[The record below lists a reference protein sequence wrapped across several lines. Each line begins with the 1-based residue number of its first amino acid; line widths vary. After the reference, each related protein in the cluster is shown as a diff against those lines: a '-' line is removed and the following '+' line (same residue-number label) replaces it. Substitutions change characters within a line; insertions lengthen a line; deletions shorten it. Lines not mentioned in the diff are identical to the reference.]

1 MRARGNG
8 MRARRFMATAL
19 VLVSAGGCATGGSGR
34 GLGSPTLVVDND
46 VTPPTAVTVYVVDE
60 FDNRRLLGNVSPL
73 EQRGLSVTPNSTGQ
87 YQLMA
92 RTTAGFEVVSRR
104 FTLLAGETAEWR
116 LSTNVVDR

>member
-1 MRARGNG
+1 MN
-8 MRARRFMATAL
+8 
-19 VLVSAGGCATGGSGR
+19 
-34 GLGSPTLVVDND
+34 ND

-73 EQRGLSVTPNSTGQ
+73 EQRGFSVTPNSTGQ

-92 RTTAGFEVVSRR
+92 RTTAGSEVVSRR